1 MLAAFATPC
10 VRPGLKGRTMADVSR
25 VFVVESEEDLN
36 RSIVNSLRKDGYF
49 VQGVTSGADA
59 MRILW
64 SEEYDVV
71 ICDVRTPGANGFEL
85 LQWLR
90 AYRPHTRLIALG
102 GPGTAAIRM
111 QVLEGGAASYLEK
124 PLDFRLLKEELRRLL
139 QKTGFSASLD
149 SFDLL
154 HVIQIINMSRK
165 TIALLISTGLEE
177 QGVLGFQ
184 NGELIWAEYG
194 ALRGEEAFFALAA
207 HKNGTVVH
215 QPWNGQVRP
224 NVTQP
229 LSRLILQALQYR
241 SRYAPARHL
250 TGESEAVNMPLLT
263 EDEYDDRPF
272 MVLAEA
278 PGPPVQDSSAEIKRQ
293 EAARRSAADS
303 KEWWEKTGSMAAL
316 NNGARRT
323 IPINT
328 RAPAAPA
335 AGKAQPEDD
344 MIAPTAMSPQ
354 PAQKVPLRP
363 PGDLPSW
370 LTDQPAA
377 LTDQPTS
384 TMPALRPSSLSD
396 SARIPVTPLP
406 GPATSPGWQPP
417 RSLETTQPAP
427 PKDGVQATGARVSAV
442 STDSV
447 RLQRVQKRGYNYTA
461 LVSAL
466 QTLGYS
472 ITGFIA
478 AAVVSMDGQPIAQV
492 AVDDLDI
499 SKMCKPFS
507 QVLKNALQTLDGD
520 AGKYEDMVITGAQ
533 RRILMRTVG
542 NEAFQVL
549 ITSREADP
557 LMSLE
562 VMTNVEGAISAALY

>member
-1 MLAAFATPC
+1 
-10 VRPGLKGRTMADVSR
+10 
-25 VFVVESEEDLN
+25 
-36 RSIVNSLRKDGYF
+36 
-49 VQGVTSGADA
+49 
-59 MRILW
+59 
-64 SEEYDVV
+64 
-71 ICDVRTPGANGFEL
+71 
-85 LQWLR
+85 
-90 AYRPHTRLIALG
+90 
-102 GPGTAAIRM
+102 
-111 QVLEGGAASYLEK
+111 
-124 PLDFRLLKEELRRLL
+124 
-139 QKTGFSASLD
+139 
-149 SFDLL
+149 
-154 HVIQIINMSRK
+154 
-165 TIALLISTGLEE
+165 
-177 QGVLGFQ
+177 
-184 NGELIWAEYG
+184 
-194 ALRGEEAFFALAA
+194 
-207 HKNGTVVH
+207 
-215 QPWNGQVRP
+215 
-224 NVTQP
+224 
-229 LSRLILQALQYR
+229 
-241 SRYAPARHL
+241 
-250 TGESEAVNMPLLT
+250 
-263 EDEYDDRPF
+263 
-272 MVLAEA
+272 
-278 PGPPVQDSSAEIKRQ
+278 
-293 EAARRSAADS
+293 
-303 KEWWEKTGSMAAL
+303 
-316 NNGARRT
+316 
-323 IPINT
+323 
-328 RAPAAPA
+328 
-335 AGKAQPEDD
+335 
-344 MIAPTAMSPQ
+344 
-354 PAQKVPLRP
+354 
-363 PGDLPSW
+363 
-370 LTDQPAA
+370 
-377 LTDQPTS
+377 
-384 TMPALRPSSLSD
+384 MPALRPSSLSD